1 MAEPGAPPLL
11 LSDDFLAAVLAAY
24 SPPAPNPPR
33 AFAVKQLNVS
43 DPLVRPPRL
52 LACEVCGYA
61 MSLANAS
68 LCRVWPAPVASQ
80 GSGSSSWMCF
90 AMLKHVG

>member
-1 MAEPGAPPLL
+1 MTCPAVAVEPRAAELGALPPL

-43 DPLVRPPRL
+43 DPLARPPRSRPPRKPWGCQVPWKL
-52 LACEVCGYA
+52 
-61 MSLANAS
+61 
-68 LCRVWPAPVASQ
+68 
-80 GSGSSSWMCF
+80 
-90 AMLKHVG
+90 